1 MIKAVVG
8 LGNPGKEY
16 EGTRHNVGFEVL
28 DELAGRLGLRFKRGW
43 RLGGESCM
51 MRDSQRSVVL
61 VKPRT
66 FMNRSGDCLA
76 ALARTS
82 GIRPEEMLVVVDDV
96 DLPLGQVRVRPQG
109 GAGGH
114 NGLRS
119 VIERL
124 GSQAFPRIRL
134 GVGAR
139 PPGTELVEFVLGRF
153 PAGDRAAVQEMVRR
167 GADAAMTS
175 VEQGVS
181 AAMNLYN
188 AAT

>member
-1 MIKAVVG
+1 
-8 LGNPGKEY
+8 
-16 EGTRHNVGFEVL
+16 
-28 DELAGRLGLRFKRGW
+28 
-43 RLGGESCM
+43 M
-51 MRDSQRSVVL
+51 MRNSQRSVVL

-76 ALARTS
+76 AVSRYS

-96 DLPLGQVRVRPQG
+96 DLPLGQIRVRPQG

-124 GSQAFPRIRL
+124 GSQAFPRVRL

-153 PAGDRAAVQEMVRR
+153 PSGDRPAVEAMVSR
-167 GADAAMTS
+167 GADAAMAAI
-175 VEQGVS
+175 EQGVS
-181 AAMNLYN
+181 AAMNIYN
-188 AAT
+188 VAS